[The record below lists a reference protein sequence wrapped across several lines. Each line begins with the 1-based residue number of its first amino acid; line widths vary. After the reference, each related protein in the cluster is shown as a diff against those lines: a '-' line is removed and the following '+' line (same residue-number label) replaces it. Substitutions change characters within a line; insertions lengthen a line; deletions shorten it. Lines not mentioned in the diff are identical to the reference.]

1 MLITSWRKLFL
12 QGQMLFLCLSS
23 KYYMI
28 SFANSPRSAN
38 EKIGDIFKTLGH
50 CLKVIL
56 SFSLVHKINS
66 IFLIFHKDDIFLVP
80 KVKNMC
86 YGL

>member
-1 MLITSWRKLFL
+1 
-12 QGQMLFLCLSS
+12 MLFLCLLNKCDIFCSA
-23 KYYMI
+23 I
-28 SFANSPRSAN
+28 SPRSAN

-56 SFSLVHKINS
+56 SFSLIHKINS

-80 KVKNMC
+80 KGKNMC
-86 YGL
+86 CGLQSYFCVLMNMVS